1 MIQAFYFRFYKYLH
15 NEWVSMV
22 LSHMAYFLYHV
33 LFLIKRIGTRKN
45 IVSISEKDA
54 LERIS
59 KVYPKPISEPIVND
73 PNINRNLD
81 LSRVVPVYNYENLIR
96 QNIESILNQKTS
108 YQYELILVDD
118 GSTDG
123 AGAIL
128 KEYADRKNVTVIFQS
143 NMGIAGARNTGINH
157 ATGRYLMFADCDD
170 LLNDEIVE
178 RLLNR
183 AYEQDCDIVMCAH
196 DLVKEKDGKVISVLP
211 NIYPPYNLLGF
222 KNNDQIMNYA
232 GLPWAKVY
240 KRELFN
246 GVRFLPGY
254 WYEDTIIQFLVFTR
268 CKRFLYIPY
277 VGYEYK
283 WYEKNFSHTQN
294 SSANVKCIDRYWML
308 LDIIDKYQDLG
319 LPLDAQFYTMLIRH
333 VSIYYYP
340 QIKGLP
346 NDLLEAL
353 FILAREQIVKY
364 RQEQICK
371 LPYML
376 TVTEKALLKRDIN
389 LWKLATKYQ

>member
-1 MIQAFYFRFYKYLH
+1 MH

-22 LSHMAYFLYHV
+22 LSHMAYFLYHI
-33 LFLIKRIGTRKN
+33 LFLIKRIRTRKN

-54 LERIS
+54 LDKIS

-73 PNINRNLD
+73 PDINQGLD
-81 LSRVVPVYNYENLIR
+81 LSIVVPVYNYENLIQ

-123 AGAIL
+123 AGEIL
-128 KEYADRKNVTVIFQS
+128 KEYVNLENVTVIFQS

-178 RLLNR
+178 RLLKR

-196 DLVKEKDGKVISVLP
+196 DLVKEKNGQVISVLA
-211 NIYPPYNLLGF
+211 NVYPPYNLLGF

-254 WYEDTIIQFLVFTR
+254 WYEDTIIQFLLFTQ
-268 CKRFLYIPY
+268 CKKFSYIPY

-308 LDIIDKYQDLG
+308 LDIIEKYKDLG

-340 QIKGLP
+340 QLKGLP
-346 NDLLEAL
+346 NELLEAL
-353 FILAREQIVKY
+353 FVLAREQLVKY
-364 RQEQICK
+364 RPEQTCK

-376 TVTEKALLKRDIN
+376 KVTEKALLERDMN
-389 LWKLATKYQ
+389 LWKLAIKYQ

>member
-1 MIQAFYFRFYKYLH
+1 
-15 NEWVSMV
+15 
-22 LSHMAYFLYHV
+22 MAYFLYHI
-33 LFLIKRIGTRKN
+33 LFLLKRIRTRKN
-45 IVSISEKDA
+45 IVSLSEKDA
-54 LERIS
+54 LDRIS
-59 KVYPKPISEPIVND
+59 KVYPKPISKPIVNN
-73 PNINRNLD
+73 PEINRGLD
-81 LSRVVPVYNYENLIR
+81 LSIVVPVYNYENLIR

-123 AGAIL
+123 AGEIL
-128 KEYADRKNVTVIFQS
+128 KEYADRENVTVVFQS

-157 ATGRYLMFADCDD
+157 ASGRYLMFADCDD

-178 RLLNR
+178 RLLKR

-196 DLVKEKDGKVISVLP
+196 DLVKEKDGQVISVLA

-246 GVRFLPGY
+246 CVRFFPGY
-254 WYEDTIIQFLVFTR
+254 WYEDTIIQFLLFTQ
-268 CKRFLYIPY
+268 CKRFSYIPY

-294 SSANVKCIDRYWML
+294 SSANVKSIDRYWML
-308 LDIIDKYQDLG
+308 LDIIEKYKELG

-340 QIKGLP
+340 QLKGLP
-346 NDLLEAL
+346 KGLLEAL
-353 FILAREQIVKY
+353 FILAREQLIKY
-364 RQEQICK
+364 RPEQICK

-376 TVTEKALLKRDIN
+376 KVTEKALLERDIN

>member
-1 MIQAFYFRFYKYLH
+1 MIQAFYFRFYKYSH

-22 LSHMAYFLYHV
+22 LSHIAYFLYHI
-33 LFLIKRIGTRKN
+33 LFLIKRIRTRKD

-54 LERIS
+54 LEKIS
-59 KVYPKPISEPIVND
+59 NVYPKPISEPIVND
-73 PNINRNLD
+73 PDINFDLNL
-81 LSRVVPVYNYENLIR
+81 SIVVPVYNYENLIR

-108 YQYELILVDD
+108 YRYELILVDD

-123 AGAIL
+123 AGEIL
-128 KEYADRKNVTVIFQS
+128 KEYADRENVTVIFQS

-178 RLLNR
+178 CLLKR

-196 DLVKEKDGKVISVLP
+196 DLVKEKDGQVICVLP
-211 NIYPPYNLLGF
+211 NVYPPYNLLGF

-254 WYEDTIIQFLVFTR
+254 WYEDTIIQFLLFTQ
-268 CKRFLYIPY
+268 CKKFSYIPY

-308 LDIIDKYQDLG
+308 LDIIEKYKELG

-340 QIKGLP
+340 QLKGLP
-346 NDLLEAL
+346 EDLLEAL
-353 FILAREQIVKY
+353 FILASEQVVKY
-364 RQEQICK
+364 RLEQDCK

-376 TVTEKALLKRDIN
+376 KVTEKALLERDIN